1 MDPLPPRSRLGTTP
15 PPIDDTSIE
24 PDHSPEPRLGL
35 SVCLDRPFL
44 ELKQFL
50 VGELERVYI
59 ERCLAQSS
67 MNLSRASRL
76 SGLSRKHLRTL
87 IAKHGIKREL
97 RDETPEAPTTD
108 AIPTADWGL

>member
-15 PPIDDTSIE
+15 PPSADIAIE
-24 PDHSPEPRLGL
+24 PDQPRLGL

-59 ERCLAQSS
+59 ERCLAQAA

-87 IAKHGIKREL
+87 IAKHGISREI
-97 RDETPEAPTTD
+97 RDDREDVPTSPAGD
-108 AIPTADWGL
+108 I